1 MEICGILPVRKPA
14 GPTSH
19 DVVDRVRR
27 LYGTQRVGH
36 TGTLDPLAEGLLV
49 VCMGKATKLS
59 RYIIGLPKTYRA
71 TIRLGW
77 RTTTGDREGETV
89 QELDTNGITPADIMD
104 ALQNFRGTVEQKV
117 PAQSAV
123 KVGGRRLYKYARAG
137 GKVPEVVRNVEI
149 HQLELEHF
157 DNPNLTVIVRCSRGT
172 YIRTLAEDIGAYL
185 KCGGSLASLVRT
197 KIGDFDIGAAED
209 LDELAD
215 LPTVEERLTRLRP
228 FQDVVPFPVVV
239 VGADRIRHIRDGR
252 RLQFS
257 AVEGNPG
264 HFHRGEK
271 ILICDPDR
279 QPLAVGIAEYDAVD
293 LAEDSVNP
301 WFRYERVLV

>member
-1 MEICGILPVRKPA
+1 MEICGILPVHKPV

-27 LYGTQRVGH
+27 LFGTQRVGH

-49 VCMGKATKLS
+49 MCLGKATKLS
-59 RYIIGLPKTYRA
+59 RYIIGMPKTYRA
-71 TIRLGW
+71 TIWLGR
-77 RTTTGDREGETV
+77 RTTTGDREGETI
-89 QELDTNGITPADIMD
+89 QEVDTNGIRPADIEG
-104 ALQNFRGTVEQKV
+104 ALRNFTGTVEQKV

-149 HQLELEHF
+149 HQLELEHY
-157 DNPNLTVIVRCSRGT
+157 DNPNLTVTVGCSRGT

-185 KCGGSLASLVRT
+185 KCGGSLAALVRT
-197 KIGDFDIGAAED
+197 KIGEFELSHAED
-209 LDELAD
+209 LDELAA
-215 LPTVEERLTRLRP
+215 LPTVEERLSRLRP
-228 FQDVVPFPVVV
+228 IQTVVPFPVVI

-252 RLQFS
+252 RLHFN
-257 AVEGNPG
+257 AVKGDPG
-264 HFHRGEK
+264 RFHRGEK

-279 QPLAVGIAEYDAVD
+279 QPLAVGIAEYDAAD
-293 LAEDSVNP
+293 LAEDTVDP